1 MHIVPIGAI
10 GIIPRDKRFFL
21 LNVDCWQ
28 KLRKPSH
35 KGMTIS
41 KEIADRALQLYNE
54 GLADKDI
61 ATELHI
67 SHSSVYNIRKKLNVP
82 PQRPKTLA
90 PAKERIKH
98 NVSTK
103 ALRLVVRPETLKM
116 QTLRLT
122 RLVEAYIKVSD
133 DQNWDPLPLRM
144 LLDWSW
150 MVDGNTLYYASRPLT
165 IEADPD
171 YTYTIRVHDKNS
183 KTHGS
188 FFVVQTMQHI
198 LILSNAKRIA
208 EEDIFRAKQN
218 LAMKDLP
225 FTYLKIQ
232 QPLGE

>member
-1 MHIVPIGAI
+1 
-10 GIIPRDKRFFL
+10 
-21 LNVDCWQ
+21 
-28 KLRKPSH
+28 
-35 KGMTIS
+35 MTIS
-41 KEIADRALQLYNE
+41 QEIADRALQLHNDGFSDSE
-54 GLADKDI
+54 IAAD
-61 ATELHI
+61 LSI
-67 SHSSVYNIRKKLNVP
+67 SVSSAYNIRRKNGCKT
-82 PQRPKTLA
+82 RPLTDKPEPKPE

-116 QTLRLT
+116 QTIRLT
-122 RLVEAYIKVSD
+122 RLVDAYLKVSD

-165 IEADPD
+165 VEADPD
-171 YTYTIRVHDKNS
+171 FTYTTRVHDKNS

-208 EEDIFRAKQN
+208 DGDIFQAKQN
-218 LAMKDLP
+218 LAKKDLP

-232 QPLGE
+232 QPIGE